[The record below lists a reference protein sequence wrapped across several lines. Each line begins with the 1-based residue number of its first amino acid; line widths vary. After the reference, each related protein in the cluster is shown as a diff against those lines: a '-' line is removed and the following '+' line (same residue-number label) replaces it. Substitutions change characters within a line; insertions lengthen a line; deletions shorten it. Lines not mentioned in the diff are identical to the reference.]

1 MYIYISVGF
10 ATCLVSMFHVWL
22 CFMQN
27 VCGVFVRYVDVL
39 ATVIIFILTYIY
51 MYNFL
56 CIQYIHIYI

>member
-1 MYIYISVGF
+1 MCIYIYISVGF

-51 MYNFL
+51 
-56 CIQYIHIYI
+56 IYV